1 MHVID
6 LTDVEFDRIL
16 RNGKANILKL
26 VEILVLKSPSAP
38 WSLKIFS
45 LATSCQRF
53 LLPCIWLWLF
63 SPSLLFRVS
72 LSPYHISCFY
82 PMESGLVITTFHLW
96 PRISR
101 SSLQGLTK
109 FHSKQIPF
117 FFFLFFLSTSQQVL
131 VEYFPCTRHI
141 GINLSFYLGC
151 SSVQLQL
158 SLVSPSYL

>member
-38 WSLKIFS
+38 WSLNIFS

-72 LSPYHISCFY
+72 LSPYHISCSY

-96 PRISR
+96 PRISH
-101 SSLQGLTK
+101 SILQGLTK
-109 FHSKQIPF
+109 LHSKIPF
-117 FFFLFFLSTSQQVL
+117 FFFFLSTSQQVL

-141 GINLSFYLGC
+141 GISLTFYLGC
-151 SSVQLQL
+151 SSVQWQL
-158 SLVSPSYL
+158 SLIFPYL